1 MIFKTH
7 QLALSA
13 SLILLLTAC
22 GGGSG
27 DDDGSGGDGGSGNIT
42 GKTIASIDEASGICY
57 SAEKDALFVVSDKG
71 VIYKLDTSGEILD
84 QETHRTAKDKKY
96 DFEGIACDDDNGRLV
111 VAREGKD
118 NVVTIEQDDLSDRL
132 KDGDEKD
139 MGDIVRPDDDTLFK
153 DEEGKTGIEG
163 IAIFDGTVYISNQSL
178 VAYPG
183 QDSSFVFTVDD
194 YTAAAPEVDQIV
206 NHGKLDIVG
215 LSFHNGFLYMV
226 SGTDH
231 SLIQYD
237 IDAGEVVSE
246 KALPS
251 GIDVEGVT
259 FDNDG
264 NIYFADDKNG
274 KVYQYKASDFGVN

>member
-1 MIFKTH
+1 MTFKTH

-22 GGGSG
+22 GGGGSKS
-27 DDDGSGGDGGSGNIT
+27 DDPKNTESSNIK
-42 GKTIASIDEASGICY
+42 GETIAEIEEASGICY
-57 SAEKDALFVVSDKG
+57 SVARDSLFVVSDKG
-71 VIYKLDTSGEILD
+71 VIYELDMSGNILA
-84 QETHRTAKDKKY
+84 EERHRSKKDKKY
-96 DFEGIACDDDNGRLV
+96 DFEGVACDDDNGRV
-111 VAREGKD
+111 VAAREGKD
-118 NVVTIEQDDLSDRL
+118 NVVTIEQSDLSSRL
-132 KDGDEKD
+132 KGSDGKD

-153 DEEGKTGIEG
+153 DEDGKTGIEG
-163 IAIFDGTVYISNQSL
+163 IAINDDGTVYISNQSL
-178 VAYPG
+178 VAYPK

-194 YTAAAPEVDQIV
+194 YTAAEPKVDKIV

-226 SGTDH
+226 SGVDH
-231 SLIQYD
+231 NLIQYD
-237 IDAGEVVSE
+237 INADKVLSI

-259 FDNDG
+259 FDDKG

-274 KVYQYKASDFGVN
+274 KVYKYSASDFGIN

>member
-1 MIFKTH
+1 MTFKTH

-22 GGGSG
+22 GGGDSKS
-27 DDDGSGGDGGSGNIT
+27 DDPKNPGPGNIT
-42 GKTIASIDEASGICY
+42 GETIAKIEEASGICY
-57 SAEKDALFVVSDKG
+57 SADRGSLFVVSDKG
-71 VIYKLDTSGEILD
+71 VIYELDMSGEILA
-84 QETHRTAKDKKY
+84 EERHRTKKDKKY
-96 DFEGIACDDDNGRLV
+96 DFEGIACDDDNGRVV

-118 NVVTIEQDDLSDRL
+118 NVVTIKQNDLSSRL
-132 KDGDEKD
+132 KDSDDKD

-153 DEEGKTGIEG
+153 DEDGKTGIEG
-163 IAIFDGTVYISNQSL
+163 IAINDGTVYISNQSL

-183 QDSSFVFTVDD
+183 QDSSFVFTVND
-194 YTAAAPEVDQIV
+194 YTAAEPEVDEIV
-206 NHGKLDIVG
+206 DHGKLDIVG

-226 SGTDH
+226 SGVDH

-237 IDAGEVVSE
+237 IDAGKVLST
-246 KALPS
+246 KRLPS

-274 KVYQYKASDFGVN
+274 KVYKYSASDFGIN